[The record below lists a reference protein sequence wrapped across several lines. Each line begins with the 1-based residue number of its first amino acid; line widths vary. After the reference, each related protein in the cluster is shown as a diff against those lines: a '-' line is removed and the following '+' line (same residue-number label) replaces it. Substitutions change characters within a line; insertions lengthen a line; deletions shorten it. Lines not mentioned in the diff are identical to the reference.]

1 MKPKI
6 GIALTGSFC
15 TFRTVMEVLKHKP
28 EGYLLKTMT
37 PGEILKALDD
47 FFLKQKGGRTSL

>member
-1 MKPKI
+1 
-6 GIALTGSFC
+6 
-15 TFRTVMEVLKHKP
+15 MEVLKHKP